1 VKLIKKQYQM
11 KVNCIVCNNEFNIP
25 PNKIA
30 KSITKEFCCSREC
43 LIKNRKLTGKV
54 LVNCGQCNKSFNVK
68 KSIIEN
74 SISKIVYCSQ
84 RCFGDSKMKS
94 NQKNLMIVNLNNF
107 SNYNEF
113 IKTLRKS
120 FVQYHLDL
128 NNNNIL
134 KTSSILDIQRSH
146 VYNIL
151 NSDKE
156 VESNII
162 INSVQDF
169 SLGNFRNAK
178 IILSKNKD
186 FIKEIRIKKIQEKVM
201 SLSEEELYT
210 SMLPQYLYYMN
221 IKESEYDESDLI
233 RLPLLIQHYRDIDAE
248 DKVEDLEEILKIIK
262 NKL

>member
-1 VKLIKKQYQM
+1 M
-11 KVNCIVCNNEFNIP
+11 KVNCIICNTEFNIP

-30 KSITKEFCCSREC
+30 KSVTKEFCCSRGC
-43 LIKNRKLTGKV
+43 MFKNRNLPSSHFKKSGLT
-54 LVNCGQCNKSFNVK
+54 LANCGQCNKIFSVR
-68 KSIIEN
+68 KSAIEN
-74 SISKIVYCSQ
+74 SKTKIVYCSQ
-84 RCFGDSKMKS
+84 KCFGKSKGKL
-94 NQKNLMIVNLNNF
+94 NQNNLMLVNLNDF

-134 KTSSILDIQRSH
+134 KTSLILDIQRSH

-156 VESNII
+156 VENNVI

-178 IILSKNKD
+178 IILSKNKE
-186 FIKEIRIKKIQEKVM
+186 FIKEIRIKKIQEEAM

-233 RLPLLIQHYRDIDAE
+233 RLPLLIQHYKEINAE
-248 DKVEDLEEILKIIK
+248 DKVEDLEEILETIK